1 VGNEEIKRELKIGT
15 LITPKER
22 EGLITLLRD
31 YVDVFDWSY
40 KNMPGLYRVPLVEG
54 CKSVKQRL
62 RRTNP
67 NVLIKV
73 KAKIEKQWNADFLKV
88 VKYPQWVSNI
98 VVVPKKEDKI
108 RVWTLRTKTRLA
120 LKIIFLYHTWMY
132 WSIHIFLYGW
142 IFRLQLYENG
152 ARG

>member
-1 VGNEEIKRELKIGT
+1 MWAMKKIKRELKIGT

-31 YVDVFDWSY
+31 YVDVFAWSY

-88 VKYPQWVSNI
+88 VKYPQWVSNT
-98 VVVPKKEDKI
+98 VCRAKKG
-108 RVWTLRTKTRLA
+108 R
-120 LKIIFLYHTWMY
+120 
-132 WSIHIFLYGW
+132 
-142 IFRLQLYENG
+142 
-152 ARG
+152 